1 MLTVSR
7 FENKIKLKPQIA
19 EDLWHLEKIIKPNDL
34 VSASTHRKFVADS
47 GNAERKRVFITIKA
61 EKIEFHKGFEK
72 LRILGTIKS
81 GKPEDLV
88 QVGEHHSLDIGL
100 NDQISIIK
108 EKWMKYDLDRIKEAE
123 ASAEKPKITALIMD
137 EREAELFTIKEYGI
151 DSAGKINLRGAGKYS
166 DDKASKEKT
175 FQQILDLA
183 QKSVTDKIVLAGSG
197 FEKSNFFDFV
207 KDKDSKFAKKF
218 VVQDIGNVGKQ
229 GVYELVN
236 KDVFSKIT
244 KESRFAE
251 ETNLME
257 ELVKSIAIGKATYA
271 LKNVEEALDFGAVD
285 TLLVLDSHLFENKV
299 EVEKLLSK
307 AEKIGA
313 KVKIISHE
321 NEVSEKLKAFSGIAA
336 LLRFKIE

>member
-7 FENKIKLKPQIA
+7 FENKFKLKPQIA
-19 EDLWHLEKIIKPNDL
+19 EDLWHLEKIIKPGDL

-47 GNAERKRVFITIKA
+47 GKSERKRVFITISA

-72 LRILGTIKS
+72 LRILGEIKS

-88 QVGEHHSLDIGL
+88 QIGEHHSLDIGL
-100 NDQISIIK
+100 NDNVSIEK

-123 ASAEKPKITALIMD
+123 VSADKPKISALIMD
-137 EREAELFTIKEYGI
+137 EREAELFVIKEYGI
-151 DSAGKINLRGAGKYS
+151 DSIGKINLKGAGKYS
-166 DDKASKEKT
+166 DSGDKEKD
-175 FQQILDLA
+175 FKKIFDLVSRA
-183 QKSVTDKIVLAGSG
+183 VTDKIVLAGSG
-197 FEKSNFFDFV
+197 FEKENFFNFV
-207 KDKDSKFAKKF
+207 KDKDAKFAKKF
-218 VVQDIGNVGKQ
+218 FLQDIGNVGKQ
-229 GVYELVN
+229 GIYELVN

-251 ETNLME
+251 ETKLME
-257 ELVKSIAIGKATYA
+257 ELVKAIASKKATYA

-285 TLLVLDSHLFENKV
+285 KLLILDSYLFENR
-299 EVEKLLSK
+299 EEIDKLISK

-321 NEVSEKLKAFSGIAA
+321 NEVSEKLKAFTGIAA
-336 LLRFKIE
+336 LLRFKVE